1 MSKHLLM
8 QLQSSLIFLMVKAV
22 TLLILFSSSKRS
34 LLHMISLL
42 YFFIFIF
49 FPSLDMPHLGPLPL
63 NS

>member
-22 TLLILFSSSKRS
+22 TMLILFSSSKRS
-34 LLHMISLL
+34 LLDMISLL
-42 YFFIFIF
+42 YFFFPI